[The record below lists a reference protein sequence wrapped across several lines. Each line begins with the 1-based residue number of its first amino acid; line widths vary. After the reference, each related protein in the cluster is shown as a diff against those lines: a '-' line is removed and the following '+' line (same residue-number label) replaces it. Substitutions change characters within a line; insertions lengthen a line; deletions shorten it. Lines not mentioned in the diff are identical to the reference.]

1 MAHLNLIPYNENPT
15 IKLQESDPKQI
26 RRFQQIVLSYGVS
39 VTVRENM
46 GREKKSACGQLGYE
60 TVLEAL

>member
-1 MAHLNLIPYNENPT
+1 M
-15 IKLQESDPKQI
+15 
-26 RRFQQIVLSYGVS
+26 SYGVP

-60 TVLEAL
+60 KVMEALAEKH